1 LLVSV
6 PLMASLRH
14 YLYDVAP
21 TDWTAY
27 TVAAMGL
34 IGVAAIALV
43 LPVWRALRVDPA
55 LVLRHD

>member
-1 LLVSV
+1 
-6 PLMASLRH
+6 MDSLRH

-27 TVAAMGL
+27 AMAAMGL
-34 IGVAAIALV
+34 IGVAGIALL